1 MDTKTIILALAFG
14 SFIFGFLLILFQ
26 YDQDKSHRIPFWIP
40 AKFFQG
46 AGTLIFYYGE
56 SVASPLVMMLSTI
69 LLLSGCAYEGWA
81 VFYITGHPV
90 SRKVHS
96 STTAGIIAICAG
108 MFYLTPIHRMAT
120 TFLLHTLFYLLPGL
134 AILQNPGK
142 HSLLRT
148 MLAYSYLLLAS
159 IFFASALQFLL
170 MTHQSWPASGLF
182 IDQITLPSV
191 FFMMLISGFSMLLL
205 AKEKIDSE
213 LEAALLAKNRFLQ
226 IVSHEFRTPLGL
238 LSSSADIVYHYWD
251 RLTPEERTT
260 QTKRIRSGVE
270 QINSLISSILSYNQ
284 PKIIDG
290 AASGGSVAVG
300 SLCQKIAE
308 EAEAVWNN
316 GQVFR
321 LSIAENCGE
330 GLVDEN
336 LFRRVVQN
344 LLTNAFSYTEPGG
357 DVTLRLA
364 RSSDMLLLDVSD
376 SGIGIDLDDQKNIFD
391 KFFRGQNIGSRR
403 GLGLGLSI
411 VQEALALLKGSIHVE
426 SSIGHGTTMH
436 ITIPLI
442 PEPK

>member
-26 YDQDKSHRIPFWIP
+26 YDQERSRRVPFWITS
-40 AKFFQG
+40 KFMQG
-46 AGTLIFYYGE
+46 TGTLIFYYSE
-56 SVASPLVMMLSTI
+56 SITSPLGMMLSAI

-81 VFYITGHPV
+81 VFHITGRTV

-96 STTAGIIAICAG
+96 FTTTGIIAICAG
-108 MFYLTPIHRMAT
+108 MMYLTQNHRMAT

-134 AILQNPGK
+134 VILRNPGK
-142 HSLLRT
+142 HSPLRT
-148 MLAYSYLLLAS
+148 MLAYSYLLLAG
-159 IFFASALQFLL
+159 IFFAGVLQFLL
-170 MTHQSWPASGLF
+170 VPYQSWPAAELF
-182 IDQITLPSV
+182 INQITLPSV

-213 LEAALLAKNRFLQ
+213 LDAALQAKKRFLQ
-226 IVSHEFRTPLGL
+226 MVSHEFRTPLGL
-238 LSSSADIVYHYWD
+238 LSSSTDIVYHYWD

-260 QTKRIRSGVE
+260 QTKRIHSGVE
-270 QINSLISSILSYNQ
+270 QINSLISSILSFNQ
-284 PKIIDG
+284 PKNNDG
-290 AASGGSVAVG
+290 EASIGFVAVG
-300 SLCQKIAE
+300 ALCQIIAE
-308 EAEAVWNN
+308 EVETVWNN
-316 GQVFR
+316 EQVFC
-321 LSIAENCGE
+321 LSIAENCADR
-330 GLVDEN
+330 LVDEN

-364 RSSDMLLLDVSD
+364 HSRDMLLLDVSD
-376 SGIGIDLDDQKNIFD
+376 SGIGIDMGDQKNIFD

-411 VQEALALLKGSIHVE
+411 VQEALTLLKGSIRVE

-436 ITIPLI
+436 VTIPLI